1 MAKSAVM
8 RSSSRSSIARALYD
22 AIPSAGEASLVAGS
36 ALLTVLAFPDFKLW
50 FLAWISLAPLLV
62 VVARTLSA
70 SRAFVAGWLWGVI
83 FFYGTCWWLPY
94 PMIPFAGISAWLAY
108 PLFLLPV
115 MLVAIFPALFAGLLA
130 RVVQRFG
137 DSAILLAPLIW
148 VSMELLRYA
157 VTGQLWNA
165 LGYSQAFHP
174 WLIQTARW
182 GGVYATSFTLV
193 IASSGIAMLLVR
205 RDRRALLFS
214 AGTTLTVTIIVAIS
228 AGFSDALNF
237 QDSARVLVQVVAVQ
251 PNVPMD
257 GSETT
262 LEMNALLQRH
272 LDLSLQGLREV
283 PDDVGKLVLV
293 IWPESP

>member
-1 MAKSAVM
+1 MTLSAAVRAAK
-8 RSSSRSSIARALYD
+8 RFSIARALRD

-50 FLAWISLAPLLV
+50 FLAWISLAPLLL
-62 VVARTLSA
+62 VVARTRSA
-70 SRAFVAGWLWGVI
+70 SRALVAGWLWGVI
-83 FFYGTCWWLPY
+83 FFYGTCWWLTY
-94 PMIPFAGISAWLAY
+94 PMIHCAGISAWLAY

-115 MLVAIFPALFAGLLA
+115 MLVALFPALFAGLLA

-157 VTGQLWNA
+157 VTGQLWTA

-174 WLIQTARW
+174 WLIQTACW

-251 PNVPMD
+251 PTVPMD

-262 LEMNALLQRH
+262 LDMNALLQRH

-283 PDDVGKLVLV
+283 PD
-293 IWPESP
+293 